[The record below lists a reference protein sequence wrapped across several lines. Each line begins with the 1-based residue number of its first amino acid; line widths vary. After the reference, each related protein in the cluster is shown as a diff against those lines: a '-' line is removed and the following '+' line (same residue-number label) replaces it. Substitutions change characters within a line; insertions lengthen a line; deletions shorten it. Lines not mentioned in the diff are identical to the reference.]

1 MHAGSLQPYLS
12 AINQWHAD
20 MGFERPAVGH
30 VIQRLRRGFGEL
42 EGADD
47 GEAVAC
53 RRPIPASVMFKILRL
68 ASSLR
73 RNCSHRSRLLRR
85 ACTASALAFG
95 FMLRA
100 VSLVQLRRR
109 DVTVSAE
116 GLVLS
121 LQVKTRS
128 RSISTTVHRP
138 GTDELYLLIKD
149 WLSDCPSLPCSSL
162 WALDSSSDGSFSSSC
177 SGHWFQEACSA
188 LGLSPPVG
196 ELWSGHSHRSG
207 GATAALS
214 VDASLPAN
222 PSIQLVATGIELQI

>member
-1 MHAGSLQPYLS
+1 MAFQQFQLCQLDPITSQLTSAISAKSARREFAALPFGNQPMVSRHGSLQSYLS
-12 AINQWHAD
+12 AINQWYAD

-47 GEAVAC
+47 DGEAVAC
-53 RRPIPASVMFKILRL
+53 RRPIQASVMFKVLRL

-73 RNCSHRSRLLRR
+73 HVTSHRSRLLRR

-100 VSLVQLRRR
+100 DSLVQLRRR
-109 DVTVSAE
+109 DVIVSAA
-116 GLVLS
+116 GLVLR

-149 WLSDCPSLPCSSL
+149 WLSDCLTL
-162 WALDSSSDGSFSSSC
+162 SF
-177 SGHWFQEACSA
+177 
-188 LGLSPPVG
+188 P
-196 ELWSGHSHRSG
+196 
-207 GATAALS
+207 
-214 VDASLPAN
+214 ASLFLPLGA
-222 PSIQLVATGIELQI
+222 